1 MYVVGDGPNAIIWNY
16 HIYGFGG
23 GRNFEY
29 SDYFADNG
37 FTVVLPDFFR
47 GEGLTGAD
55 FANMANVFAFNAK
68 HTNWTNIQNDV
79 DNKILPYLQKERGI
93 STFGTIGTC
102 WGGYNAVRLASYPE
116 SEWSVIFHTS
126 HPGLIESLGEDEAAI
141 YQEINHDM
149 LLLNSAWE
157 PESVRAGGLM
167 DQILGN
173 KFQSFDYL
181 QDHGFVTRGN
191 TSIPEVKSDVDDA
204 LQRALDFA
212 NQHKY
217 DYTYPSSA
225 SSLAESIISFVVC
238 VIHAF
243 ITL

>member
-1 MYVVGDGPNAIIWNY
+1 MISKPQDIEHTLIKCLAIIWNY

-68 HTNWTNIQNDV
+68 HTNWTNIQSDI

-102 WGGYNAVRLASYPE
+102 WGGYNAVR
-116 SEWSVIFHTS
+116 
-126 HPGLIESLGEDEAAI
+126 
-141 YQEINHDM
+141 
-149 LLLNSAWE
+149 
-157 PESVRAGGLM
+157 
-167 DQILGN
+167 
-173 KFQSFDYL
+173 
-181 QDHGFVTRGN
+181 
-191 TSIPEVKSDVDDA
+191 
-204 LQRALDFA
+204 
-212 NQHKY
+212 
-217 DYTYPSSA
+217 
-225 SSLAESIISFVVC
+225 
-238 VIHAF
+238 
-243 ITL
+243 